1 MRESSCSWSSAGKG
15 DLPAL
20 DPQRWLGSEENLV
33 FQQMESEQGDVFG
46 WCGDGGSCLQER
58 QGKPRYVQFSNPCI
72 FPSIKSNIFTW
83 GRWKCLSFDY
93 SLLIPE

>member
-46 WCGDGGSCLQER
+46 WCGDGGSCLQEC
-58 QGKPRYVQFSNPCI
+58 QGKPRYVQVFQSLH
-72 FPSIKSNIFTW
+72 FPFNQEQYFHLGKAEVSQF
-83 GRWKCLSFDY
+83 
-93 SLLIPE
+93 